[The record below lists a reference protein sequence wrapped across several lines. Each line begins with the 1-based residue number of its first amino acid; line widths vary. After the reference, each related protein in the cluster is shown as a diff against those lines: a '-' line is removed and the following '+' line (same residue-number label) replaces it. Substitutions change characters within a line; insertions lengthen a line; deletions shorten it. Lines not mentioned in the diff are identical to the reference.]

1 MLFQHLGAGNVYI
14 EISAALFVIISFSY
28 RCYWNL

>member
-1 MLFQHLGAGNVYI
+1 MLFEHLCAGDVYI
-14 EISAALFVIISFSY
+14 EISAVLFATISFSY